1 MKNKPDRIYLIIFLI
16 LEFIIMFIFKYFKIE
31 NTSIFIITQVVFVIL
46 FGIIY
51 YIINLFIEKILER
64 NFCIEYNKIM
74 REYQK
79 TNDEKVFYNKLKNI
93 KKKPITEDLKN
104 TYYLSMATAE
114 YKNNKYEEALR
125 SLDKIQ
131 TDDKHIL
138 KVIEDERKT
147 ILEDKNNNG

>member
-16 LEFIIMFIFKYFKIE
+16 LEFIIFFIFKYFKIE

-51 YIINLFIEKILER
+51 YVINLFIEKILER

>member
-51 YIINLFIEKILER
+51 YVINLFIEKILER
-64 NFCIEYNKIM
+64 NFCIEYNKII

-93 KKKPITEDLKN
+93 KRKPITEDLKN

-138 KVIEDERKT
+138 KVIEEERKT
-147 ILEDKNNNG
+147 ILEDKNNNS

>member
-1 MKNKPDRIYLIIFLI
+1 
-16 LEFIIMFIFKYFKIE
+16 
-31 NTSIFIITQVVFVIL
+31 
-46 FGIIY
+46 
-51 YIINLFIEKILER
+51 
-64 NFCIEYNKIM
+64 M

>member
-51 YIINLFIEKILER
+51 YVINLFIEKILER

-138 KVIEDERKT
+138 KVREDERKT

>member
-51 YIINLFIEKILER
+51 YVINLFIEKILER

>member
-31 NTSIFIITQVVFVIL
+31 NTSIFIITQVVFLIL

-51 YIINLFIEKILER
+51 YVINLFIEKILER